1 MAKPRRP
8 GHLRHV
14 RTPRPSRPGRGS
26 AVSDRRRLDG
36 WIALGSGVAYVALGA
51 VSARREADWEKAALL
66 AANRRG
72 EAPLLRLPQQLG
84 TPWTLPALALLGL
97 WTRRPHLAV
106 AGALALPLEKAA
118 EVGVKLVTRRRRPAQ
133 VDTPVELHDDAPS
146 TGESY
151 PSGHAAISACA
162 AVLVSPYL
170 PAWSWPALAVPI
182 GLTSYTRVH
191 QGAHFP
197 LDSVGGLL
205 LGVAVGTALRFTVG
219 VPPQAQIGP
228 TGG

>member
-1 MAKPRRP
+1 VLP
-8 GHLRHV
+8 V
-14 RTPRPSRPGRGS
+14 
-26 AVSDRRRLDG
+26 
-36 WIALGSGVAYVALGA
+36 LGF
-51 VSARREADWEKAALL
+51 
-66 AANRRG
+66 
-72 EAPLLRLPQQLG
+72 
-84 TPWTLPALALLGL
+84 

-106 AGALALPLEKAA
+106 AGTLALPLEKAA
-118 EVGVKLVTRRRRPAQ
+118 EVGVKKLTGRRRPAQ
-133 VDTPVELHDDAPS
+133 VGTTVELHDDAPA

-170 PAWSWPALAVPI
+170 PAWSWPALAIPV

-197 LDSVGGLL
+197 LDSVGGVL
-205 LGVAVGTALRFTVG
+205 LGLGVGTALRFAVG
-219 VPPQAQIGP
+219 VPPHAQIGP

>member
-1 MAKPRRP
+1 V
-8 GHLRHV
+8 H
-14 RTPRPSRPGRGS
+14 TTRPSRSPRGS
-26 AVSDRRRLDG
+26 AVSAHRRLDG
-36 WIALGSGVAYVALGA
+36 WIALGSGLAYVVLGA
-51 VSARREADWEKAALL
+51 VSGRRAPDWEQAALR

-72 EAPLLRLPQQLG
+72 EAPALRLPQQLG
-84 TPWTLPALALLGL
+84 TPWTLPALALVGF

-106 AGALALPLEKAA
+106 VGALALPLEKAA
-118 EVGVKLVTRRRRPAQ
+118 EVGVKKLTRRRRPAQ
-133 VDTPVELHDDAPS
+133 VDTPVDLRDDAPA

-170 PAWSWPALAVPI
+170 PAWSWPALAVPV

-205 LGVAVGTALRFTVG
+205 LGVGVGTALRFAVG
-219 VPPQAQIGP
+219 TPPQAQIGP